1 MPVQES
7 GIGSRGDKR
16 APKVAQAPCFT
27 GVGSEAGYVRPVLL
41 DPIKSLQ
48 EMFDRD
54 IREYVLLHL
63 PCRPQDRAALE
74 RERASDLLII
84 YFNWLHRLIDAQP
97 RQVHLS
103 EVLAAQPFWT
113 GKRYGGALS
122 ALRNKIE
129 IGGDLTP
136 HLSKGVRIGFQER
149 TRPKK
154 LQRRLDLDLL
164 LNDWGIHH
172 LHLSSSVEPDGFVTR
187 DGPLLLGVF
196 QPGEAYLVDII
207 DHGDWSRQSIME
219 IAIRNWP
226 DAGIAYELKSVL
238 GLERSVDDVD
248 RKQLRNAGINVPLEI
263 GGKVYMSPQGLS
275 SAGTSIR
282 AAMRAQQIRRDIDWF
297 CRKLEAEPLWPVG
310 LLLQAGLPVPSV
322 RRFKFMFLDDGYG
335 VLEQNSGYLI
345 RLQ

>member
-1 MPVQES
+1 MPIQEP
-7 GIGSRGDKR
+7 GKGSRGDER
-16 APKVAQAPCFT
+16 APQVALASRFA
-27 GVGSEAGYVRPVLL
+27 GVGSGAGYVRPVLL

-103 EVLAAQPFWT
+103 DVLAAHPFWT
-113 GKRYGGALS
+113 GKKYGDALS
-122 ALRNKIE
+122 ALRTKIE
-129 IGGDLTP
+129 VGGDLTP

-219 IAIRNWP
+219 IAICNWP

-238 GLERSVDDVD
+238 GLERSVDDAG

-263 GGKVYMSPQGLS
+263 GGKVYMSPEGLS

-282 AAMRAQQIRRDIDWF
+282 ATMRAQQIRRDIDWF
-297 CRKLEAEPLWPVG
+297 CRKVEAEPLWPVG
-310 LLLQAGLPVPSV
+310 LLLQAGLPVPSA